1 MTNQTVARRYAQA
14 LYEEAAREQRVER
27 IDEDIALVREAL
39 EVSRELVVF
48 FESPVIS
55 RRKKEAVV
63 HALFAARVEPT
74 TLGFLRLLIKKKRE
88 ALFAAVAQAYR
99 ALRDEQLGIVEARAR
114 VASALSEDEER
125 SLVQALE
132 RLTGAQIRLK
142 IKQDASLLGGLVVR
156 IGDTVYDGSVR
167 HQLASLRERMEYGSY
182 VGNGTGS

>member
-39 EVSRELVVF
+39 EASRELVIF

-63 HALFAARVEPT
+63 EALFAERVEPS
-74 TLGFLRLLIKKKRE
+74 TLRFLHLLIGKKRE
-88 ALFAAVAQAYR
+88 ALFPDVVRAYR

-114 VASALSEDEER
+114 VASPLSEDEER
-125 SLVQALE
+125 VLAQALE
-132 RLTGAQIRLK
+132 RLTGARVRLN
-142 IKQDASLLGGLVVR
+142 IEQDAGLLGGLVVR

-182 VGNGTGS
+182 AANGAG